1 MISVTNNC
9 SSFVYRPSQGFVEIT
24 IKDLENMLHT
34 EVSRLWSKG
43 VISVFTDSRAMYDH
57 ETNSLTKFGGNLKLD
72 DLVSRKVNEETE
84 PCSEYHSWKVCE
96 LVYTKSLGID
106 DLKIG
111 EEYGVYIRLEQAVLP
126 FKLVAVD
133 LDLKVRRLLPLGV
146 NVRSVGIN
154 AF

>member
-1 MISVTNNC
+1 M
-9 SSFVYRPSQGFVEIT
+9 
-24 IKDLENMLHT
+24 
-34 EVSRLWSKG
+34 SRLWSKG

-72 DLVSRKVNEETE
+72 DLVRRQVNKESEI
-84 PCSEYHSWKVCE
+84 CSEYHSWKVAE

-106 DLKIG
+106 NLKVG
-111 EEYGVYIRLEQAVLP
+111 EEYGVFIRLEQAVLP

-133 LDLKVRRLLPLGV
+133 LDLKVRRCLSIGV
-146 NVRSVGIN
+146 NIRNVGIN

>member
-1 MISVTNNC
+1 
-9 SSFVYRPSQGFVEIT
+9 
-24 IKDLENMLHT
+24 
-34 EVSRLWSKG
+34 
-43 VISVFTDSRAMYDH
+43 MYDH